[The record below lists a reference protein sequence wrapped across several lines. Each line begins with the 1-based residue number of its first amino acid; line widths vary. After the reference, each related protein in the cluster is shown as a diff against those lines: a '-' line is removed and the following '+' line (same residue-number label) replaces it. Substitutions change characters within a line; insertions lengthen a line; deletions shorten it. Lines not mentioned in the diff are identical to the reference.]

1 MPSDGTEPQADT
13 APLPELKFLKTLVT
27 VLAGTMIV
35 GLIAVIALLVIR
47 LGPQNNPQQAL
58 PAGLSGSQALTLPE
72 SLLLPEGKTAQSVS
86 YSANRIVILTTDDDV
101 LVFDHTGESIGAFA
115 LTLTP

>member
-1 MPSDGTEPQADT
+1 MSDMMPSDGTEPQADS

-47 LGPQNNPQQAL
+47 LNATSVPVLVAPGDFTL
-58 PAGLSGSQALTLPE
+58 PAGVGAVGISVIDG
-72 SLLLPEGKTAQSVS
+72 QSVIVGDDGVIRVYDS
-86 YSANRIVILTTDDDV
+86 QTRTLVQEFRI
-101 LVFDHTGESIGAFA
+101 GE
-115 LTLTP
+115 